1 MRLGSPKLWSVLNDS
16 LICNCVGCEKLMGD
30 FEVGEKHCLD
40 RILGQID
47 AGSGIEE
54 ILK

>member
-1 MRLGSPKLWSVLNDS
+1 MLWSVLNDS
-16 LICNCVGCEKLMGD
+16 LIYDCVGCEKLMED
-30 FEVGEKHCLD
+30 FWVGEKHCLNHV
-40 RILGQID
+40 LGHIS